1 KIATNRKGF
10 GFINFEATETG
21 PERRIVFEPG
31 SLNAA
36 LSGDTVEYQ
45 IIKKVGMDEFGK
57 VVKVLERGK
66 SSYVGIVLEDKGR
79 YFVVPD
85 DRRAYIDI
93 LVKDPKNLRKDQKVQ
108 VKLLPWTD
116 PRKNPEGEVQ
126 KVLGM
131 KGENDVEME
140 AIVLETG
147 FPADVVAEAD
157 EYERNGPGIDAAE
170 IAKRRDM
177 RQTLTFT
184 IDPFD
189 AKDFDDAI
197 SFKKLENGLYEI
209 GVHIADVSHYVR
221 EGTAID
227 KEAFKRATSIYL
239 VDRTI

>member
-93 LVKDPKNLRKDQKVQ
+93 LVKDQKVQ

-140 AIVLETG
+140 AIVLESGFETG
-147 FPADVVAEAD
+147 
-157 EYERNGPGIDAAE
+157 
-170 IAKRRDM
+170 
-177 RQTLTFT
+177 
-184 IDPFD
+184 
-189 AKDFDDAI
+189 
-197 SFKKLENGLYEI
+197 
-209 GVHIADVSHYVR
+209 
-221 EGTAID
+221 
-227 KEAFKRATSIYL
+227 
-239 VDRTI
+239 